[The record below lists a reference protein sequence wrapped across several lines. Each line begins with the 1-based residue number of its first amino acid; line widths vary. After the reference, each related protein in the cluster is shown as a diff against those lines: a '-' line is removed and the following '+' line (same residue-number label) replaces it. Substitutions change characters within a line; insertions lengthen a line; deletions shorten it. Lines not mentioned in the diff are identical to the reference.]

1 MYEIPKSDWKLFRE
15 KIGDWQENY
24 MERLEQEYIS
34 LLKECGM
41 CTKKWT
47 IAKWKMFNEKRL
59 ELLCNKKKKKSIF
72 SKK

>member
-1 MYEIPKSDWKLFRE
+1 MNTYGLTKEE
-15 KIGDWQENY
+15 C
-24 MERLEQEYIS
+24 IS

-59 ELLCNKKKKKSIF
+59 RLLRNKKKKKSIF

>member
-1 MYEIPKSDWKLFRE
+1 MNTYGLTKE
-15 KIGDWQENY
+15 
-24 MERLEQEYIS
+24 EYIS

-47 IAKWKMFNEKRL
+47 IAKWKTFNEKRL

>member
-1 MYEIPKSDWKLFRE
+1 MNTYGLTKE
-15 KIGDWQENY
+15 
-24 MERLEQEYIS
+24 EYIS

-59 ELLCNKKKKKSIF
+59 ELLRNKKRRKVYLVKS
-72 SKK
+72 KEV

>member
-1 MYEIPKSDWKLFRE
+1 MNTYGLTKE
-15 KIGDWQENY
+15 
-24 MERLEQEYIS
+24 EYIS
-34 LLKECGM
+34 LLKECSM

-59 ELLCNKKKKKSIF
+59 ELLRNKKKNKSIF

>member
-1 MYEIPKSDWKLFRE
+1 MNTYGLTKE
-15 KIGDWQENY
+15 
-24 MERLEQEYIS
+24 EYIS

-59 ELLCNKKKKKSIF
+59 ELLHNKKKRRKVYLVKN
-72 SKK
+72 KEV

>member
-1 MYEIPKSDWKLFRE
+1 MNTYGLTKE
-15 KIGDWQENY
+15 
-24 MERLEQEYIS
+24 EYIS

-59 ELLCNKKKKKSIF
+59 KLLRNKKKKKSIF